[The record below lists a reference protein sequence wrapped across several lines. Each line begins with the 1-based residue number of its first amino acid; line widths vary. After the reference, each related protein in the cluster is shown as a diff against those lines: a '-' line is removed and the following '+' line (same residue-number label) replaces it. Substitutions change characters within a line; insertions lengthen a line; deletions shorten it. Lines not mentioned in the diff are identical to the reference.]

1 MSLEKRARI
10 AKDAFLA
17 LVFLDMCED
26 EELSQEREKAR
37 RIAAGRRSGTEIAL
51 SNSMTRCTVESMTD
65 TEFRKTFRF
74 RRVTYEAI
82 RARIG
87 AHEASHETRGR
98 RPTASL
104 DARLLM
110 TLEYIA
116 TGCRLATLNRVY
128 KHPQS
133 SMARWIDGMIE
144 TISTVFAYSI
154 AFPSAAELPSLAR
167 TFSKRA
173 GLTQCVGA
181 MDGCVVKCTLW
192 GSGGPQ
198 GLDTYYCSRK
208 ACYGILLH
216 AIVDGHMRFRFVQY
230 GYGASNGDSR
240 VLQSSGLWKA
250 QSSSDPWVPPPY
262 YLVADSAYPMQ
273 QWLVRPLTERE
284 AQSNKDYTYNN
295 YVSRTRIVVE
305 QAFGKLKKQWTA
317 IAEPHSNVGPAKV
330 SSLLGAAL
338 VLHNLTI
345 LFDADYVFTEREL
358 SEFVEAAD
366 TAAVP
371 NTTEDP
377 RDDTLD
383 CWRQVANVADEAW
396 SLHVAAHPEA
406 AGTADQSAVE
416 KVTADMARRGAAR
429 VTRQLRH

>member
-1 MSLEKRARI
+1 MSSEKRARV
-10 AKDAFLA
+10 AKGAFLA

-26 EELSQEREKAR
+26 EELSQEHERAH
-37 RIAAGRRSGTEIAL
+37 RIAAGHRSSTEIAL
-51 SNSMTRCTVESMTD
+51 ANSVTHSTMEAMSD
-65 TEFRKTFRF
+65 AEFRKTFRF
-74 RRVTYEAI
+74 RRATYEVI
-82 RARIG
+82 RAQIG
-87 AHEASHETRGR
+87 VHEASRTTLGR

-116 TGCRLATLNRVY
+116 TGCRLATLTRVY
-128 KHPQS
+128 KHPQA
-133 SMARWIDGMIE
+133 SMARWIDGMVE
-144 TISTVFAYSI
+144 TISTVFADSI
-154 AFPSAAELPSLAR
+154 AFPTPAELPSLAR

-173 GLTQCVGA
+173 GLTRCVGA

-240 VLQSSGLWKA
+240 VLQSSGLWRA
-250 QSSSDPWVPPPY
+250 QASSDQWVPPPY
-262 YLVADSAYPMQ
+262 YFVADSAYPMQ
-273 QWLVRPLTERE
+273 QWLIRPLTERE
-284 AQSNKDYTYNN
+284 ATSNKDFTYNN

-345 LFDADYVFTEREL
+345 DFDADYVFTDREL
-358 SEFVEAAD
+358 SEFVDAAD
-366 TAAVP
+366 TAP
-371 NTTEDP
+371 MPPPTEEP
-377 RDDTLD
+377 RDTNLD
-383 CWRQVANVADEAW
+383 CWRQVAKVADEAW
-396 SLHVAAHPEA
+396 AIHVAAHPEA

-416 KVTADMARRGAAR
+416 KITTDMARRGAAR
-429 VTRQLRH
+429 LVRQLRH